1 MRIARSLTTALCAGL
16 LSLMAYGGARAADE
30 GVTIDA
36 IKKAGV
42 LRIGTWLQY
51 QPEMYKDLKTG
62 EIKGF
67 WIELARKMATDLGVK
82 LEIVDSDWDGLIP
95 GLQAGKFEIV
105 LAQMAITSKRAL
117 AVDFAKPWEAVGMA
131 VVIAEAFFSGI
142 SGSTVADVSAIGS
155 LMVPSLIRM
164 GFKPDRAVAIV
175 SASSAMGILIPPCL
189 VMVIIAQ
196 IAGISVGAL
205 FLAGFVPAAVLAAA
219 LMLLIYFQAR
229 REGIGGDERATWA
242 ERGRAFVR
250 ALVPLMMPLIVFG
263 AILSGIADPTEA
275 AVLAVAYA
283 FIIGVF
289 VYKEIRWDQLPKIFI
304 DSAVTSGIVIFM
316 VGAASSFSWILAF
329 EQVPAQLASLML
341 GLSSSPMMF
350 FILSITIFT
359 LLTAVLEG
367 LPAIIICLPIFLPI
381 ATKFHIDPLH
391 YSIVVVAATGLGLFL
406 PPIGIGLYIASSFAN
421 LNADQTFR
429 AMIPYTIVLALGIVI
444 LMMFPWFTLVIP
456 HLVFG

>member
-1 MRIARSLTTALCAGL
+1 MAIIVMVIAFAIMLLLTSPVAFAIGVAATLGLVIADAAPLLVVPQRILAGADSFVLLAIPLFILAGALMETGGISARL
-16 LSLMAYGGARAADE
+16 
-30 GVTIDA
+30 V
-36 IKKAGV
+36 
-42 LRIGTWLQY
+42 
-51 QPEMYKDLKTG
+51 
-62 EIKGF
+62 
-67 WIELARKMATDLGVK
+67 ELARVLIGHVRG
-82 LEIVDSDWDGLIP
+82 GL
-95 GLQAGKFEIV
+95 
-105 LAQMAITSKRAL
+105 
-117 AVDFAKPWEAVGMA
+117 GMA

-155 LMVPSLIRM
+155 LMVPSLIRI

-359 LLTAVLEG
+359 LLAAVLEG

-429 AMIPYTIVLALGIVI
+429 AMIPYTVVLALGIVI
-444 LMMFPWFTLVIP
+444 LMLFPWLTLVIP